1 MNSDF
6 LKKHGL
12 SLVFVLIV
20 ILFVLYYSTSD
31 KSNLLRY
38 IHPNE
43 LAKMDK
49 NSSEQF
55 LIGNRRG

>member
-1 MNSDF
+1 
-6 LKKHGL
+6 L
-12 SLVFVLIV
+12 SIAFVLIV
-20 ILFVLYYSTSD
+20 LLFVLYYSSD
-31 KSNLLRY
+31 KDNLLRY

-49 NSSEQF
+49 NSTKDF

>member
-1 MNSDF
+1 MNEIIQR
-6 LKKHGL
+6 HGL
-12 SLVFVLIV
+12 SIAFVIIV
-20 ILFVLYYSTSD
+20 LLFVLYYSSD
-31 KSNLLRY
+31 KDNLLRY

-49 NSSEQF
+49 NSTKDF